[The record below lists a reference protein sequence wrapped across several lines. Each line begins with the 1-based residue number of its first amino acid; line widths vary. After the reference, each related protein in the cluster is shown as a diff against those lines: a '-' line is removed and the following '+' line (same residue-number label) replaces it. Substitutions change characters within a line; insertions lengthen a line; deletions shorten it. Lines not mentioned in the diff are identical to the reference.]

1 MRAIIMADHSMLAVL
16 FVSLFIFVFFKYCL
30 GDDAPAVAVGGLD
43 RYRHDNVTRTV
54 LQHVLYD
61 QFAGS
66 ANAQL
71 QFV

>member
-1 MRAIIMADHSMLAVL
+1 MRVRAIIMADRSMVAVL

-30 GDDAPAVAVGGLD
+30 GHDGPAVAELD
-43 RYRHDNVTRTV
+43 RYRQDNVTRTV
-54 LQHVLYD
+54 LQQVLYD

>member
-1 MRAIIMADHSMLAVL
+1 MADHSMLAVL

-30 GDDAPAVAVGGLD
+30 GDEAPVQAAAAARGAGLD
-43 RYRHDNVTRTV
+43 GYRHDNVTRTV